1 MSQSHLWLCH
11 WERID
16 GPSSRGPTPSSMLW
30 ICEHPYRT
38 IRQDGPSEDC
48 QGCPVWDGMQR
59 AEALARRKKSP
70 PPVTVERRRSRGGG
84 QAA

>member
-16 GPSSRGPTPSSMLW
+16 GPLSRERRSSAMVW

-38 IRQDGPSEDC
+38 IRQEGPGEDC
-48 QGCPVWDGMQR
+48 AGCPVWDAMAR
-59 AEALARRKKSP
+59 ADARARRKAP
-70 PPVTVERRRSRGGG
+70 LLPAVTARRSDRGGH
-84 QAA
+84 AA